1 MWESRVQSLGQE
13 DPLEEE
19 MATHCS
25 TLAWKIPWTEGPG
38 RLQSVGSPRVGH
50 DWTASLTHT
59 IVLLVLVLG
68 GSAVS
73 ESPGPMGY
81 SPPVSFVHR
90 ISQARLL
97 GQVALSYARGFSQAR
112 DRILDSC
119 LGWWILYHC
128 SIWEAPR
135 YLLNI
140 SNLSLN
146 KLQIFYAKTFTGSL
160 FPLF

>member
-1 MWESRVQSLGQE
+1 MWESRVQSLGRE

-50 DWTASLTHT
+50 DWMASLTHT

-81 SPPVSFVHR
+81 SPPVFFVHR